1 MIDRIKQVMDYSGL
15 SPAQFA
21 TELGINRS
29 NLTHLFTGRNQ
40 PSLDFIRKILIRFPQ
55 VKTEWLMM
63 GMGPMLKDESVK
75 SQIPIVIE
83 TNEPDLFS
91 QMENKVEKK
100 VPVKENSPLEKTEI
114 NESNLLEESIKTK
127 KNVIENSV
135 RELNPVREHPSGP
148 QIFNS
153 REGKKV
159 KRIVMLY
166 TDNTFEIYDSQ

>member
-1 MIDRIKQVMDYSGL
+1 MIDRIKQVMEFSGL

-29 NLTHLFTGRNQ
+29 NLTHLFSGRNQ

-63 GMGPMLKDESVK
+63 GMGSMLKDESEK
-75 SQIPIVIE
+75 IPVQNIFE

-91 QMENKVEKK
+91 QSIPKIEKPTPVIENKSIEK
-100 VPVKENSPLEKTEI
+100 LEV
-114 NESNLLEESIKTK
+114 NDSGFLEESIKTK
-127 KNVIENSV
+127 KNVVENSS
-135 RELNPVREHPSGP
+135 RELNPVREHTSSP

-153 REGKKV
+153 REGKKA
-159 KRIVMLY
+159 KRIVILY
-166 TDNTFEIYDSQ
+166 TDNTFEIYDPQ

>member
-1 MIDRIKQVMDYSGL
+1 MIDRIKQVMEFSGL

-29 NLTHLFTGRNQ
+29 NLTHLFSGRNQ

-63 GMGPMLKDESVK
+63 GMGSMLKDESIK
-75 SQIPIVIE
+75 IPIQNIIE
-83 TNEPDLFS
+83 PNEPDLFS
-91 QMENKVEKK
+91 QSIQKVEKS
-100 VPVKENSPLEKTEI
+100 VPIEENKPIEK
-114 NESNLLEESIKTK
+114 NEANDSDFKEESVKTK
-127 KNVIENSV
+127 KNVIENNS
-135 RELNPVREHPSGP
+135 RELNSVKEPTSTP

-159 KRIVMLY
+159 KRIVILY
-166 TDNTFEIYDSQ
+166 TDNTFEIYDPQ

>member
-1 MIDRIKQVMDYSGL
+1 MIDRIKQVMEFSGL

-29 NLTHLFTGRNQ
+29 NLTHLFSGRNQ

-63 GMGPMLKDESVK
+63 GMGPMLKDESHQ

-83 TNEPDLFS
+83 TSEPDLFS
-91 QMENKVEKK
+91 QSLPKIEKPIPIIENKPIEKIE
-100 VPVKENSPLEKTEI
+100 V
-114 NESNLLEESIKTK
+114 NESNFLDESIKNK
-127 KNVIENSV
+127 KNVIENTA
-135 RELNPVREHPSGP
+135 RELNPVKEHTSAP

-159 KRIVMLY
+159 KKIVMFY
-166 TDNTFEIYDSQ
+166 MDNTFEIYEPQ